1 MTNFIK
7 SVDERTNLA
16 GTNRLELLLFSLG
29 HDSQTG
35 REEVFGINVFKVR
48 EVMSIPDITQA
59 PDMPPSVEGMISLRG
74 HLLPVVNLAK
84 FCALQ
89 IDEPPQIMIVTEY
102 NNMMQGYMVHSVD
115 TILRLDWNKV
125 KTPPEMLSEQMGGV
139 VTAVTELDNGRIV
152 MIMDVEKVLA
162 DTTQD
167 ASSDNWF
174 NDVEAAEKREVTVFF
189 ADDSLVARKQ
199 IMRTLDHMG
208 FKHVSAS
215 NGLEA
220 WEKLKAIAERAE
232 TAGQPVANFIQLI
245 LTDVEMPEM
254 DGFVL
259 TKKIKADIRFNGIPV
274 IMHSSLSSD
283 SNQNLGKNV
292 GADDYVPKFDP
303 THLSE
308 TIEKNLADADAAP
321 NAQKQLQQK

>member
-1 MTNFIK
+1 MTNFMK

-29 HDSQTG
+29 VDSQTG

-48 EVMSIPDITQA
+48 EVMSIPEITQA
-59 PDMPPSVEGMISLRG
+59 PDMPPAVEGMISLRG
-74 HLLPVVNLAK
+74 QLIPVVNLTK
-84 FCALQ
+84 FCDLQ
-89 IDEPPQIMIVTEY
+89 MDTPPEIMIVTEY
-102 NNMMQGYMVHSVD
+102 NNAMQGYMVYSVD

-125 KTPPEMLSEQMGGV
+125 KTPPEMLSESMGGV
-139 VTAVTELDNGRIV
+139 VTAVTELEDGRIV

-167 ASSDNWF
+167 ESKDRWFSEVTAS
-174 NDVEAAEKREVTVFF
+174 EAREVTVFF

-199 IMRTLDHMG
+199 IERTLDHMG
-208 FKHVSAS
+208 FTHVSAN

-220 WEKLKAIAERAE
+220 WEKLKEIADRADS
-232 TAGQPVANFIQLI
+232 ANQPVKHFIQLI

-259 TKKIKADIRFNGIPV
+259 TKKIKSDSRFNGIPV

-283 SNQNLGKNV
+283 SNQNLGINV
-292 GADDYVPKFDP
+292 GANDYVPKFDP
-303 THLSE
+303 TNLSE
-308 TIEKNLADADAAP
+308 VLEKNLAQNDP
-321 NAQKQLQQK
+321 QKQLNDHS

>member
-29 HDSQTG
+29 KDVQTG

-48 EVMSIPDITQA
+48 EVMSIPQITQA
-59 PDMPPSVEGMISLRG
+59 PEMPAAVEGMISLRG
-74 HLLPVVNLAK
+74 HLIPVVNLAK
-84 FCALQ
+84 FCDLE
-89 IDEPPQIMIVTEY
+89 IEKPPEIMIVTEY
-102 NNMMQGYMVHSVD
+102 NNMMQGYMVSSVD
-115 TILRLDWNKV
+115 TILRLDWNVV

-167 ASSDNWF
+167 TSSDTWF
-174 NDVEAAEKREVTVFF
+174 NDVAAAEKREATIFF

-199 IMRTLDHMG
+199 ISRTLDHMG
-208 FKHVSAS
+208 FTHVSAN

-220 WEKLKAIAERAE
+220 WDKLKEIAQRAD
-232 TAGQPVANFIQLI
+232 TSGQPVSHFIQLI

-259 TKKIKADIRFNGIPV
+259 TKKIKADPRFDGIPV
-274 IMHSSLSSD
+274 IMHSSLSAD
-283 SNQNLGKNV
+283 SNQSLGKNV

-303 THLSE
+303 THLSA
-308 TIEKNLADADAAP
+308 TIDKNLADAGH
-321 NAQKQLQQK
+321 KQLAHK

>member
-1 MTNFIK
+1 MSNLMK

-29 HDSQTG
+29 EDVNTG

-48 EVMSIPDITQA
+48 EVMSIPEITQA
-59 PDMPPSVEGMISLRG
+59 PDMPPAVEGMISLRG
-74 HLLPVVNLAK
+74 HLIPVVDLAK
-84 FCALQ
+84 FCGLQ
-89 IDEPPQIMIVTEY
+89 ITEPPKIMIVTEY

-115 TILRLDWNKV
+115 TILRLEWNTV

-139 VTAVTELDNGRIV
+139 VTAVTELDDGRIV

-162 DTTQD
+162 DTAQD
-167 ASSDNWF
+167 TSSENWF
-174 NDVEAAEKREVTVFF
+174 HDVEAKEKQEVTVFF

-199 IMRTLDHMG
+199 IERTLDHMG
-208 FKHVSAS
+208 YSHISAN
-215 NGLEA
+215 NGKEA
-220 WEKLKAIAERAE
+220 WNKLREIADRADVN
-232 TAGQPVANFIQLI
+232 GMPVTDYVQLI

-259 TKKIKADIRFNGIPV
+259 TKKIKGDERFNHVPV
-274 IMHSSLSSD
+274 VMHSSLSAD

-292 GADDYVPKFDP
+292 GADAYVPKFNP
-303 THLSE
+303 TDLSS
-308 TIEKNLADADAAP
+308 TIDDTLDTARKRLEFKP
-321 NAQKQLQQK
+321 

>member
-1 MTNFIK
+1 MNNFIK

-29 HDSQTG
+29 NDSQTG

-48 EVMSIPDITQA
+48 EVMSIPEITQA
-59 PDMPPSVEGMISLRG
+59 PDMPASVEGMISLRG
-74 HLLPVVNLAK
+74 HLIPVVNLAK
-84 FCALQ
+84 FCRFEVT
-89 IDEPPQIMIVTEY
+89 EPPKIMIVTEY

-115 TILRLDWNKV
+115 TILRLDWNVV

-139 VTAVTELDNGRIV
+139 VTAVTELDDNRIV

-167 ASSDNWF
+167 ASADNWF
-174 NDVEAAEKREVTVFF
+174 SDVKAAEKCDITIFF

-199 IMRTLDHMG
+199 IIRTLDHMG
-208 FKHVSAS
+208 FTHVSAN

-220 WEKLKAIAERAE
+220 WQKLKSIAERAE
-232 TAGQPVANFIQLI
+232 AAKQPVSNFIQLI

-259 TKKIKADIRFNGIPV
+259 TKKIKADPRFSGIPV
-274 IMHSSLSSD
+274 IMHSSLSAD
-283 SNQNLGKNV
+283 SNKSLGKNV

-303 THLSE
+303 THLSN
-308 TIEKNLADADAAP
+308 ILEKNLEKFST
-321 NAQKQLQQK
+321 NQQKQLESK

>member
-1 MTNFIK
+1 MTNFMQ

-29 HDSQTG
+29 KDSNTK

-48 EVMSIPDITQA
+48 EVMSIPPITQA
-59 PDMPPSVEGMISLRG
+59 PDMPSSVEGMISLRG
-74 HLLPVVNLAK
+74 QLIPVVNLAK
-84 FCALQ
+84 FCDIQ
-89 IDEPPQIMIVTEY
+89 VGKPPEIMIVTEY
-102 NNMMQGYMVHSVD
+102 NNMMQGYMVQSVD
-115 TILRLDWNKV
+115 TILRLEWNV
-125 KTPPEMLSEQMGGV
+125 IKTPPEMLSEQMGGV
-139 VTAVTELDNGRIV
+139 VTAVTELEDGRIV

-167 ASSDNWF
+167 TSKESWF
-174 NDVEAAEKREVTVFF
+174 NDNAASENREITIFF

-199 IMRTLDHMG
+199 ISRTLDHMG
-208 FKHVSAS
+208 FTHVSAN

-220 WEKLKAIAERAE
+220 WKKLKDIAKRADV
-232 TAGQPVANFIQLI
+232 TQQPISDFIQLI

-259 TKKIKADIRFNGIPV
+259 TKKIKADSRFEGIPV
-274 IMHSSLSSD
+274 IMHSSLSAD
-283 SNQNLGKNV
+283 SNQNLGKNI

-303 THLSE
+303 TNLSA
-308 TIEKNLADADAAP
+308 TLEKNIALAQS
-321 NAQKQLQQK
+321 NNQKQLEHK

>member
-1 MTNFIK
+1 MTNFMK

-29 HDSQTG
+29 VDSHTG

-48 EVMSIPDITQA
+48 EVMSIPEITQA

-74 HLLPVVNLAK
+74 QLIPVVDLAK
-84 FCALQ
+84 FCNLQ
-89 IDEPPQIMIVTEY
+89 MEKPPEIMIVTEY
-102 NNMMQGYMVHSVD
+102 NNTMQGYMVHSVD

-125 KTPPEMLSEQMGGV
+125 KTPPEMLSETMGGV
-139 VTAVTELDNGRIV
+139 VTAVTELEDNRIV

-167 ASSDNWF
+167 ESQDSWFKDVDASES
-174 NDVEAAEKREVTVFF
+174 REITIFF

-199 IMRTLDHMG
+199 IARTLDHMG
-208 FKHVSAS
+208 CTHVSAN

-220 WEKLKAIAERAE
+220 WEKLKEIAERAE
-232 TAGQPVANFIQLI
+232 SANQPVSNFIQLI

-259 TKKIKADIRFNGIPV
+259 TKKIKSDIRFTGIPV
-274 IMHSSLSSD
+274 IMHSSLSAD
-283 SNQNLGKNV
+283 SNQNMGISV

-303 THLSE
+303 TNLSA
-308 TIEKNLADADAAP
+308 TIEKNIAQSHQ
-321 NAQKQLQQK
+321 QKQLEQK

>member
-1 MTNFIK
+1 MTNFIQ

-29 HDSQTG
+29 HDSNTG

-48 EVMSIPDITQA
+48 EVMSIPEITQA
-59 PDMPPSVEGMISLRG
+59 PDMPASVEGMISLRG
-74 HLLPVVNLAK
+74 HLIPVVNLAK
-84 FCALQ
+84 FCGLQ

-115 TILRLDWNKV
+115 TILRLDWNTV

-139 VTAVTELDNGRIV
+139 VTAVTELEDGRIV

-162 DTTQD
+162 DTAQD
-167 ASSDNWF
+167 TSKDSWF
-174 NDVEAAEKREVTVFF
+174 SDVEASESREVTIFY

-199 IMRTLDHMG
+199 ISRTLDHMG
-208 FKHVSAS
+208 FTHVSAN

-220 WEKLKAIAERAE
+220 WEKLKEIADRADN
-232 TAGQPVANFIQLI
+232 AKQPVANFIQLI

-259 TKKIKADIRFNGIPV
+259 TKKIKADGRFNDIPV
-274 IMHSSLSSD
+274 IMHSSLSAD
-283 SNQNLGKNV
+283 SNQSLGKNV

-303 THLSE
+303 TNLSSV
-308 TIEKNLADADAAP
+308 IEKNIAIAASK
-321 NAQKQLQQK
+321 AQNKLEHK

>member
-29 HDSQTG
+29 NDSETG
-35 REEVFGINVFKVR
+35 REEIFGINVFKVR
-48 EVMSIPDITQA
+48 EVMSIPEITQA
-59 PDMPPSVEGMISLRG
+59 PDMPAAVEGMISLRG
-74 HLLPVVNLAK
+74 QLIPVVNLAK
-84 FCALQ
+84 FCDMS
-89 IDEPPQIMIVTEY
+89 ITEPPEIMIVTEY

-115 TILRLDWNKV
+115 TILRLDWNVV

-139 VTAVTELDNGRIV
+139 VTAVTELEDGRIV

-167 ASSDNWF
+167 SSKDSWF
-174 NDVEAAEKREVTVFF
+174 NDVQAADKQDVTIFF

-199 IMRTLDHMG
+199 ITRTLDHMG
-208 FKHVSAS
+208 FTHVSAN

-220 WEKLKAIAERAE
+220 WQKLKSIAERAE
-232 TAGQPVANFIQLI
+232 VTEQPVSNFIQLI

-259 TKKIKADIRFNGIPV
+259 TKKIKADHRFDGIPV
-274 IMHSSLSSD
+274 VMHSSLSAD

-292 GADDYVPKFDP
+292 GANDYVPKFDP
-303 THLSE
+303 TNLSE
-308 TIEKNLADADAAP
+308 TLEKNLEIASA
-321 NAQKQLQQK
+321 NQQKRLENK

>member
-1 MTNFIK
+1 MSKLMK

-29 HDSQTG
+29 KDVNTG

-48 EVMSIPDITQA
+48 EVMSIPQITQA
-59 PDMPPSVEGMISLRG
+59 PDMPAAVEGMISLRG
-74 HLLPVVNLAK
+74 HLIPVVNLAK
-84 FCALQ
+84 FCNLQ
-89 IDEPPQIMIVTEY
+89 IEEPPNIMIVTEY

-115 TILRLDWNKV
+115 TILRLDWNTV

-139 VTAVTELDNGRIV
+139 VTAVTELEDGRIV

-162 DTTQD
+162 DTAQD
-167 ASSDNWF
+167 TSKENWF
-174 NDVEAAEKREVTVFF
+174 NDVQAKEKQEITIFF

-199 IMRTLDHMG
+199 IERTLDHMG
-208 FKHVSAS
+208 YSHISAN

-220 WEKLKAIAERAE
+220 WKKLTEIAERA
-232 TAGQPVANFIQLI
+232 TVNGKPISDYIQLI

-259 TKKIKADIRFNGIPV
+259 TKKIKGDERFKNIPV
-274 IMHSSLSSD
+274 VMHSSLSAD
-283 SNQNLGKNV
+283 SNKNLGKNV
-292 GADDYVPKFDP
+292 GADAYVPKFNP
-303 THLSE
+303 TDLSA
-308 TIEKNLADADAAP
+308 TID
-321 NAQKQLQQK
+321 NAMGRTPKTLEHKP

>member
-1 MTNFIK
+1 MTNFIQ

-29 HDSQTG
+29 HDSNTG

-74 HLLPVVNLAK
+74 HLIPVVNLAK
-84 FCALQ
+84 FCGLQ

-115 TILRLDWNKV
+115 TILRLDWNVV

-139 VTAVTELDNGRIV
+139 VTAVTELEDNRIV

-167 ASSDNWF
+167 VTKDSWFHDNEASEN
-174 NDVEAAEKREVTVFF
+174 REVTIFF

-199 IMRTLDHMG
+199 ISRTLDHMG
-208 FKHVSAS
+208 FTHVSAN

-220 WEKLKAIAERAE
+220 WEKLKEIAQRAE
-232 TAGQPVANFIQLI
+232 TSQKPVSHFIQLI

-274 IMHSSLSSD
+274 IMHSSLSAD
-283 SNQNLGKNV
+283 SNQNLGRNV

-303 THLSE
+303 TNLSA
-308 TIEKNLADADAAP
+308 TIEKNIS
-321 NAQKQLQQK
+321 NAQDKLKQLEQK

>member
-29 HDSQTG
+29 HDSNTG

-48 EVMSIPDITQA
+48 EVMSIPAITQA

-74 HLLPVVNLAK
+74 HLIPVVNLAK

-89 IDEPPQIMIVTEY
+89 VNEPPQIMIVTEY

-115 TILRLDWNKV
+115 TILRLDWNVV

-139 VTAVTELDNGRIV
+139 VTAVTELDDGRIV

-167 ASSDNWF
+167 SSKENWF
-174 NDVEAAEKREVTVFF
+174 NDVEAAENRDVTIFF

-199 IMRTLDHMG
+199 ISRTLDHMG
-208 FKHVSAS
+208 FTHVSAN
-215 NGLEA
+215 NGQEA
-220 WEKLKAIAERAE
+220 WEKLKDIAKRAD
-232 TAGQPVANFIQLI
+232 TAQQPVSNFIQLI

-259 TKKIKADIRFNGIPV
+259 TKKMKADSHFDGIPV
-274 IMHSSLSSD
+274 IMHSSLSAD
-283 SNQNLGKNV
+283 SNQNLGRNV

-308 TIEKNLADADAAP
+308 TIEKNIALSSL
-321 NAQKQLQQK
+321 NAQKKLEQK

>member
-1 MTNFIK
+1 MSNFMK

-29 HDSQTG
+29 KDKNTQ
-35 REEVFGINVFKVR
+35 RDEVFGINVFKVR
-48 EVMSIPDITQA
+48 EVMSIPTITQA
-59 PDMPPSVEGMISLRG
+59 PDMPNSVEGMISLRG
-74 HLLPVVNLAK
+74 QLIPVVDLAK
-84 FCALQ
+84 FCGLDMQ
-89 IDEPPQIMIVTEY
+89 NKPQIMIVTEY
-102 NNMMQGYMVHSVD
+102 NNTMQGYMVHMVD

-139 VTAVTELDNGRIV
+139 VTAVTELDDGRIV

-167 ASSDNWF
+167 AAKENWF
-174 NDVEAAEKREVTVFF
+174 QDVQAAEKRETTIFF

-199 IMRTLDHMG
+199 IARTLEHMG
-208 FKHVSAS
+208 MTHVSAN

-220 WEKLKAIAERAE
+220 WNKLKGIADKAS
-232 TAGQPVANFIQLI
+232 TANRPTSDFIQLI

-259 TKKIKADIRFNGIPV
+259 TKKIKSDKRFDGIPV
-274 IMHSSLSSD
+274 VMHSSLSTD

-303 THLSE
+303 TSLSA
-308 TIEKNLADADAAP
+308 TIETNLENSTP
-321 NAQKQLQQK
+321 QLQLGNQ

>member
-16 GTNRLELLLFSLG
+16 GTNRLELLLFSIG
-29 HDSQTG
+29 NDIDTG

-48 EVMSIPDITQA
+48 EVMSIPEITQA
-59 PDMPPSVEGMISLRG
+59 PDMPASVEGMISLRG
-74 HLLPVVNLAK
+74 HLIPVVNLAK
-84 FCALQ
+84 FCGLSVT
-89 IDEPPQIMIVTEY
+89 EKPQIMIVTEY

-139 VTAVTELDNGRIV
+139 VTAVTELDDGCIV

-167 ASSDNWF
+167 SSKESWFKDNEASDS
-174 NDVEAAEKREVTVFF
+174 REVTIFF

-199 IMRTLDHMG
+199 IARTLDHMG
-208 FKHVSAS
+208 FTHVSAN

-220 WEKLKAIAERAE
+220 WQKLKTIAQRAE
-232 TAGQPVANFIQLI
+232 TSEQPVSNFIQLI

-259 TKKIKADIRFNGIPV
+259 TKKIKADARFNNIPV
-274 IMHSSLSSD
+274 IMHSSLSAD

-303 THLSE
+303 TNLSN
-308 TIEKNLADADAAP
+308 TIEKNLSGASLNLP
-321 NAQKQLQQK
+321 KQLENK

>member
-29 HDSQTG
+29 HDAHTG

-48 EVMSIPDITQA
+48 EVMSIPEITQA

-74 HLLPVVNLAK
+74 HLIPVVNLAK
-84 FCALQ
+84 FCDLQ
-89 IDEPPQIMIVTEY
+89 IDEAPQIMIVTEY

-115 TILRLDWNKV
+115 TILRLDWNVV

-139 VTAVTELDNGRIV
+139 VTAVTELEDGRIV

-162 DTTQD
+162 DTAQDTSKDSWFHDVD
-167 ASSDNWF
+167 AS
-174 NDVEAAEKREVTVFF
+174 EKRESTIFF

-199 IMRTLDHMG
+199 IIRTLDHMG
-208 FKHVSAS
+208 FKHVNAN

-220 WEKLKAIAERAE
+220 WKKLKEIAERAD
-232 TAGQPVANFIQLI
+232 TAQQPVSNFIQLI

-259 TKKIKADIRFNGIPV
+259 TKKIKADSRFNGIPV

-303 THLSE
+303 TNLSA
-308 TIEKNLADADAAP
+308 TIESNIAEFSTK
-321 NAQKQLQQK
+321 AQKQLEQK

>member
-29 HDSQTG
+29 EDMQTG

-48 EVMSIPDITQA
+48 EVMSIPEITQA
-59 PDMPPSVEGMISLRG
+59 PDMPASVEGMISLRG
-74 HLLPVVNLAK
+74 HLIPVVNLAK
-84 FCALQ
+84 FCGLQ
-89 IDEPPQIMIVTEY
+89 IKEPPKIMIVTEY
-102 NNMMQGYMVHSVD
+102 NNMMQGYLIDSVD

-139 VTAVTELDNGRIV
+139 VTAVTELEDNRIV

-162 DTTQD
+162 DTAQD
-167 ASSDNWF
+167 TSKEQWF
-174 NDVEAAEKREVTVFF
+174 NDVAAAEKREATIFF

-199 IMRTLDHMG
+199 ISRTLDHMG
-208 FKHVSAS
+208 FTHVSAN

-220 WEKLKAIAERAE
+220 WNKLKDIAQRAE
-232 TAGQPVANFIQLI
+232 VTQKPVSSFIQLI

-259 TKKIKADIRFNGIPV
+259 TKKIKADSRFDGIPV
-274 IMHSSLSSD
+274 IMHSSLSAD

-308 TIEKNLADADAAP
+308 VINKNLEGDV
-321 NAQKQLQQK
+321 KQLGNK

>member
-1 MTNFIK
+1 MANFIK

-29 HDSQTG
+29 KDVHTG

-48 EVMSIPDITQA
+48 EVMSIPEITQA
-59 PDMPPSVEGMISLRG
+59 PDMPASVEGMISLRG
-74 HLLPVVNLAK
+74 NLIPVVNLAK
-84 FCALQ
+84 FCGLE
-89 IDEPPQIMIVTEY
+89 IEKPPEIMIVTEY
-102 NNMMQGYMVHSVD
+102 NNMMQGYMVSSVD
-115 TILRLDWNKV
+115 TILRLDWNVV

-162 DTTQD
+162 DTAQD
-167 ASSDNWF
+167 TSSDTWF
-174 NDVEAAEKREVTVFF
+174 KDVAAAETREVTIFF

-199 IMRTLDHMG
+199 ISRTLDHMG
-208 FKHVSAS
+208 FTHVSAN

-220 WEKLKAIAERAE
+220 WNKLKEIAQRAD

-259 TKKIKADIRFNGIPV
+259 TKKIKADPRFDGIPV
-274 IMHSSLSSD
+274 IMHSSLSAD
-283 SNQNLGKNV
+283 SNQSLGKNV

-303 THLSE
+303 THLSG
-308 TIEKNLADADAAP
+308 TIEKNLADAG
-321 NAQKQLQQK
+321 QKQLEHK

>member
-1 MTNFIK
+1 MTNFMQ

-29 HDSQTG
+29 KDSNTK

-48 EVMSIPDITQA
+48 EVMSIPPITQA
-59 PDMPPSVEGMISLRG
+59 PDMPSSVEGMISLRG
-74 HLLPVVNLAK
+74 QLIPVVNLAK
-84 FCALQ
+84 FCGIQ
-89 IDEPPQIMIVTEY
+89 VGKPPEIMIVTEY

-115 TILRLDWNKV
+115 TILRLDWNMV

-139 VTAVTELDNGRIV
+139 VTAVTELEDSRIV

-167 ASSDNWF
+167 TSKESWF
-174 NDVEAAEKREVTVFF
+174 NDNAASENREITIFF

-199 IMRTLDHMG
+199 ISRTLDHMG
-208 FKHVSAS
+208 FTHVSAN

-220 WEKLKAIAERAE
+220 WKKLKDIAKRADV
-232 TAGQPVANFIQLI
+232 TQQPVSDFIQLI

-259 TKKIKADIRFNGIPV
+259 TKKIKADGRFKGIPV
-274 IMHSSLSSD
+274 IMHSSLSAD

-303 THLSE
+303 TNLSA
-308 TIEKNLADADAAP
+308 TLEKNIALAQS
-321 NAQKQLQQK
+321 NNQKQLEHK

>member
-1 MTNFIK
+1 MTNFMK

-29 HDSQTG
+29 VDSHTG

-48 EVMSIPDITQA
+48 EVMSIPEITQA

-74 HLLPVVNLAK
+74 QLIPVVDLAK
-84 FCALQ
+84 FCNLQ
-89 IDEPPQIMIVTEY
+89 MEKPPEIMIVTEY
-102 NNMMQGYMVHSVD
+102 NNTMQGYMVHSVD

-125 KTPPEMLSEQMGGV
+125 KTPPEMLSETMGGV
-139 VTAVTELDNGRIV
+139 VTAVTELEDNRIV

-167 ASSDNWF
+167 ESQDSWFKDVDASES
-174 NDVEAAEKREVTVFF
+174 REITIFF

-199 IMRTLDHMG
+199 IARTLDHMG
-208 FKHVSAS
+208 CTHVSAN

-220 WEKLKAIAERAE
+220 WEKLKEIAERAE
-232 TAGQPVANFIQLI
+232 SANQPVSNFIQLI

-259 TKKIKADIRFNGIPV
+259 TKKIKSDIRFTGIPV
-274 IMHSSLSSD
+274 IMHSSLSAD
-283 SNQNLGKNV
+283 SNQNMGISV

-303 THLSE
+303 TSLSA
-308 TIEKNLADADAAP
+308 TIEKNIAQSHQ
-321 NAQKQLQQK
+321 QKQLEQK

>member
-1 MTNFIK
+1 MTNFMQ

-29 HDSQTG
+29 KDSSTG

-48 EVMSIPDITQA
+48 EVMSIPPITQA
-59 PDMPPSVEGMISLRG
+59 PDMPASVEGMISLRG
-74 HLLPVVNLAK
+74 QLIPVVNLAK
-84 FCALQ
+84 FCGLQ
-89 IDEPPQIMIVTEY
+89 VDTSPEIMIVTEY

-115 TILRLDWNKV
+115 TILRLDWNVV

-139 VTAVTELDNGRIV
+139 VTAVTELEDGRIV

-167 ASSDNWF
+167 TTKESWF
-174 NDVEAAEKREVTVFF
+174 NDNAASENREVTIFF

-199 IMRTLDHMG
+199 ISRTLDHMG
-208 FKHVSAS
+208 FTHVSAN

-220 WEKLKAIAERAE
+220 WEKLKDIAKRAE
-232 TAGQPVANFIQLI
+232 VTDQPVSDFIQLI

-259 TKKIKADIRFNGIPV
+259 TKKIKADSRFNGIPV
-274 IMHSSLSSD
+274 IMHSSLLPGLPSS
-283 SNQNLGKNV
+283 
-292 GADDYVPKFDP
+292 PKG
-303 THLSE
+303 S
-308 TIEKNLADADAAP
+308 
-321 NAQKQLQQK
+321 

>member
-1 MTNFIK
+1 MNNFIK

-29 HDSQTG
+29 NDSQTG

-48 EVMSIPDITQA
+48 EVMSIPEITQA

-74 HLLPVVNLAK
+74 HLIPVVNLAK
-84 FCALQ
+84 FCRFEVT
-89 IDEPPQIMIVTEY
+89 EPPKIMIVTEY

-115 TILRLDWNKV
+115 TILRLDWNV
-125 KTPPEMLSEQMGGV
+125 IKTPPEMLSEQMGGV
-139 VTAVTELDNGRIV
+139 VTAVTELDDSRIV

-167 ASSDNWF
+167 ASADNWF
-174 NDVEAAEKREVTVFF
+174 NDVKAAEKRDITIFF

-199 IMRTLDHMG
+199 ITRTLDHMG
-208 FKHVSAS
+208 FTRVNAN

-220 WEKLKAIAERAE
+220 WQKLKSIAERAE
-232 TAGQPVANFIQLI
+232 VTKQPVSNFIQLI

-259 TKKIKADIRFNGIPV
+259 TKKIKADPRFNGIPV
-274 IMHSSLSSD
+274 VMHSSLSAD
-283 SNQNLGKNV
+283 SNKSLGKNV

-303 THLSE
+303 THLSD
-308 TIEKNLADADAAP
+308 TLEKNLEKFSI
-321 NAQKQLQQK
+321 NQQKQLESK

>member
-1 MTNFIK
+1 MTNFMK

-29 HDSQTG
+29 VDVQTD
-35 REEVFGINVFKVR
+35 REEIFGINVFKVR

-59 PDMPPSVEGMISLRG
+59 PDMPAAVEGMLSLRG
-74 HLLPVVNLAK
+74 QLIPVVNLAK
-84 FCALQ
+84 FCGLQ
-89 IDEPPQIMIVTEY
+89 MKEPPQIMIVTEY
-102 NNMMQGYMVHSVD
+102 NNTMQGYMVHSVD

-125 KTPPEMLSEQMGGV
+125 KTPPDMLSEQMGGV
-139 VTAVTELDNGRIV
+139 VTAVTELDDHRIV

-162 DTTQD
+162 DSIQD
-167 ASSDNWF
+167 SSKDAWF
-174 NDVEAAEKREVTVFF
+174 QDVAAAEKRAVTIFF

-199 IMRTLDHMG
+199 ISRTLDHMG
-208 FKHVSAS
+208 FTHVSAN

-220 WEKLKAIAERAE
+220 WEKLKDIAQRAD
-232 TAGQPVANFIQLI
+232 TANQPVSHFIQLI

-259 TKKIKADIRFNGIPV
+259 TKKIKSDSRFDGIPV
-274 IMHSSLSSD
+274 VMHSSLSAD
-283 SNQNLGKNV
+283 SNQNLGINV

-303 THLSE
+303 TTLSA
-308 TIEKNLADADAAP
+308 TLEKNLSNAAGT
-321 NAQKQLQQK
+321 AQLEHK

>member
-1 MTNFIK
+1 MTNFMK

-29 HDSQTG
+29 VDSHTG

-48 EVMSIPDITQA
+48 EVMSIPEITQA

-74 HLLPVVNLAK
+74 QLIPVVDLAK
-84 FCALQ
+84 FCNLQ
-89 IDEPPQIMIVTEY
+89 MEKPPEIMIVTEY
-102 NNMMQGYMVHSVD
+102 NNTMQGYMVHSVD

-125 KTPPEMLSEQMGGV
+125 KTPPEMLSETMGGV
-139 VTAVTELDNGRIV
+139 VTAVTELEDHRIV

-167 ASSDNWF
+167 ESQDSWFKDVDASES
-174 NDVEAAEKREVTVFF
+174 REITIFF

-199 IMRTLDHMG
+199 IARTLDHMG
-208 FKHVSAS
+208 FTHVSAN

-220 WEKLKAIAERAE
+220 WGKLKEIAERAE
-232 TAGQPVANFIQLI
+232 SANQPVSNFIQLI

-259 TKKIKADIRFNGIPV
+259 TKKIKSDIRFTGIPV
-274 IMHSSLSSD
+274 IMHSSLSAD
-283 SNQNLGKNV
+283 SNQNMGLNV

-303 THLSE
+303 TNLSA
-308 TIEKNLADADAAP
+308 TIEKNIAQSHQ
-321 NAQKQLQQK
+321 QKQLEQK

>member
-1 MTNFIK
+1 MANFIK

-29 HDSQTG
+29 KDVNTG

-48 EVMSIPDITQA
+48 EVMSIPEITQA
-59 PDMPPSVEGMISLRG
+59 PDMPAAVEGMISLRG
-74 HLLPVVNLAK
+74 NLIPVVNLAK
-84 FCALQ
+84 FCDLE
-89 IDEPPQIMIVTEY
+89 IEKPPGIMIVTEY
-102 NNMMQGYMVHSVD
+102 NNTMQGYMVSSVD
-115 TILRLDWNKV
+115 TILRLDWNVV

-139 VTAVTELDNGRIV
+139 VTAVTELDNGSIV

-162 DTTQD
+162 DTAQD
-167 ASSDNWF
+167 TSSDTWF
-174 NDVEAAEKREVTVFF
+174 SDVAAAEHRDVTIFF

-199 IMRTLDHMG
+199 ISRTLDHMG
-208 FKHVSAS
+208 FTHVSAN

-220 WEKLKAIAERAE
+220 WNKLKEIAQRAD
-232 TAGQPVANFIQLI
+232 TTGQPVSNFIQLI

-259 TKKIKADIRFNGIPV
+259 TKKIKADSRFDGIPV
-274 IMHSSLSSD
+274 IMHSSLSAD
-283 SNQNLGKNV
+283 SSQSLGKNV

-303 THLSE
+303 THLSG
-308 TIEKNLADADAAP
+308 TIEKNLADAG
-321 NAQKQLQQK
+321 QKQLEHK

>member
-29 HDSQTG
+29 HDIQTG
-35 REEVFGINVFKVR
+35 REEIFGINVFKVR
-48 EVMSIPDITQA
+48 EVMSIPEITQA

-74 HLLPVVNLAK
+74 HLIPVVNLAK
-84 FCALQ
+84 FCCLE
-89 IDEPPQIMIVTEY
+89 IKETPQIMIVTEY
-102 NNMMQGYMVHSVD
+102 NNMMQGYMVNSVD

-125 KTPPEMLSEQMGGV
+125 KTPPDMLSEQMGGV
-139 VTAVTELDNGRIV
+139 VTAVTELDDGRIV

-162 DTTQD
+162 DTAQD
-167 ASSDNWF
+167 ASQESWFSD
-174 NDVEAAEKREVTVFF
+174 VQAAEKSNITIFF

-199 IMRTLDHMG
+199 ISRTLDHMG
-208 FKHVSAS
+208 FTHVSAN

-220 WEKLKAIAERAE
+220 WQKLKEIAQRAD

-259 TKKIKADIRFNGIPV
+259 TKKIKADSRFDDIPV
-274 IMHSSLSSD
+274 IMHSSLSAD
-283 SNQNLGKNV
+283 SNQNLGRNV

-308 TIEKNLADADAAP
+308 TIEKNIADAKLKT
-321 NAQKQLQQK
+321 QKQLEQK

>member
-1 MTNFIK
+1 MSTFIK

-29 HDSQTG
+29 KDGTTG

-48 EVMSIPDITQA
+48 EVMSIPPVTQA
-59 PDMPPSVEGMISLRG
+59 PDMPSAVEGMISLRG
-74 HLLPVVNLAK
+74 QLIPVVDLAK
-84 FCALQ
+84 FCNLQ
-89 IDEPPQIMIVTEY
+89 IDHDPQIMIVTEY

-115 TILRLDWNKV
+115 TILRLDWNRV
-125 KTPPEMLSEQMGGV
+125 KTPPDMLSESMGGV
-139 VTAVTELDNGRIV
+139 VTAVTELEDGRIV

-162 DTTQD
+162 DTAQNTTTDSWFQ
-167 ASSDNWF
+167 SSE
-174 NDVEAAEKREVTVFF
+174 VSEKREVTIFF

-199 IMRTLDHMG
+199 IQRLLDHVG
-208 FKHVSAS
+208 FTHISAI

-220 WEKLKAIAERAE
+220 WNKLNEIAQRAE
-232 TAGQPVANFIQLI
+232 KNNQPVSNYIQLI

-254 DGFVL
+254 DGFFL
-259 TKKIKADIRFNGIPV
+259 TKKIKADARFNGIPV
-274 IMHSSLSSD
+274 VMHSSLSAD

-303 THLSE
+303 NSLSE
-308 TIEKNLADADAAP
+308 TIEKALAKSR
-321 NAQKQLQQK
+321 NQLAHKV